1 MDNPFQALS
10 GPNSGKKIEDG
21 KMSDYSTNETSG
33 EEEDYSYL
41 DVIRNKNF
49 SSLTELAETIE
60 TLMPIKPEDRLN
72 FCRDFDNFKRFTPV
86 EYEESMKKR
95 LECFEDKKDQDLII
109 DIKAQI
115 SKFDTIELSPI
126 LESINETLLQPE
138 PKGYGGLFLIG
149 IIVSQRP
156 DLITP
161 KLLSFPHETMIKVA
175 PIVCWIVG
183 HAVSSPTIAHL
194 DPLLSHQLLE
204 IFLPELMNKDKS
216 SNAVAICAAH
226 LIANSFRQQN
236 IYRASSSHFTKLL
249 TLTHSRINSKCDR
262 HIMEVFKSIVPKIDV
277 IDMKDFAPQLMKMFP
292 DAPKFAC
299 DLFIFNATRENGG
312 NASFVD
318 GWIEA
323 HSRYKKASM
332 TYLTHV
338 LGNLPESVVNKFPM
352 ADLIK
357 GDDLARM
364 AAMKVQLT
372 NSSFR
377 FIFILVLLWI
387 IHSVWNK
394 DK

>member
-1 MDNPFQALS
+1 MSNPFQALS
-10 GPNSGKKIEDG
+10 DPNSGKKIEAD
-21 KMSDYSTNETSG
+21 KMIDSSSNDSTG
-33 EEEDYSYL
+33 EEDDYSYL
-41 DVIRNKNF
+41 DVIRNKEF

-60 TLMPIKPEDRLN
+60 TLMTIKQEDKLN
-72 FCRDFDNFKRFTPV
+72 FCRDFDNFKRLSTV

-95 LECFEDKKDQDLII
+95 LECFEDKEDPDLII
-109 DIKAQI
+109 DIK
-115 SKFDTIELSPI
+115 SKVSEFDTIELGPL
-126 LESINETLLQPE
+126 LESINETLLLPD
-138 PKGYGGLFLIG
+138 PKGHGGLFLTG

-161 KLLSFPHETMIKVA
+161 KFLSFPHETMIKVA
-175 PIVCWIVG
+175 PIICWIVG

-249 TLTHSRINSKCDR
+249 TLTHSKINSKRDR

-299 DLFIFNATRENGG
+299 DLFIFNATKENGG

-323 HSRYKKASM
+323 HSKYKKASM

-352 ADLIK
+352 EDLK
-357 GDDLARM
+357 EGDDLARM

-394 DK
+394 EK